1 MSKKLLF
8 REQLKKIFY
17 DIRFLSQIKFS
28 KLKQSIKLLKI
39 SKSQLRQDLFVLTH
53 LDFKTHGYFV
63 EFGAADGVHLSN
75 SYLLEKEFA
84 WHGILVEPARSFEN
98 ILKKNRVNSII
109 ETLCVYKE
117 SNLTLNFRET
127 FDINL
132 STIDGF
138 ANNDFHKINRDK
150 YINYEVKT
158 ISLNDL
164 LNKYAAPKHIDYLSI
179 DTEGSEFEILN
190 AFDFDSYNVKIITV
204 EHNYSHNY
212 NSLRLLLNSK
222 GYKQKFA
229 SISKFDSWWI
239 KI

>member
-1 MSKKLLF
+1 MSNKLLF
-8 REQLKKIFY
+8 REQIKKIFY

-28 KLKQSIKLLKI
+28 KLKKSIKLLKI
-39 SKSQLRQDLFVLTH
+39 SKSQLRQDLFVITH

-63 EFGAADGVHLSN
+63 EFGAADGIHLSN

-98 ILKKNRVNSII
+98 ALKNNRVNSQI

-127 FDINL
+127 SDLNL
-132 STIDGF
+132 STINDF
-138 ANNDFHKINRDK
+138 ANNDFHKINREK
-150 YINYEVKT
+150 CINYEVRT
-158 ISLNDL
+158 ISLIDL
-164 LNKYAAPKHIDYLSI
+164 LDKYAAPKDIDYLSI

-190 AFDFDSYNVKIITV
+190 AFDFNKYNVKVITI

-212 NSLRLLLNSK
+212 NSIKLLLNSK

-229 SISKFDSWWI
+229 NISKFDSWWI